1 MQKMNQGSHRLAD
14 SPLPPD
20 GSSQK
25 PKFWFSIHAS
35 PGGTSKSPG
44 NFWEFFQK
52 RKNKESLIIQ
62 RHHIHPLP
70 YKNIT
75 DYIYT

>member
-25 PKFWFSIHAS
+25 PKFWFSTHAS
-35 PGGTSKSPG
+35 PGGTSSRQAIFG
-44 NFWEFFQK
+44 NFSRNAKTK
-52 RKNKESLIIQ
+52 RV
-62 RHHIHPLP
+62 
-70 YKNIT
+70 
-75 DYIYT
+75 